1 MKNKQTIASIIAMA
15 LAVIYC
21 LGLIMT
27 AGSAKDT
34 GGETGS
40 PSTIDMSYEETLF
53 TSDYVHEIHIEI
65 PEGEWADLK
74 EQALY
79 KECYDSTVTV
89 DGETFYHVG
98 IRTKGNVT
106 LLQSIV
112 REWDKYSLVLEFD
125 AFDESQRYHGLDKLA
140 LNNSICDSSFLRDYL
155 CYDMMR
161 SMGVPT
167 PLCSYTAL
175 YLNGEYLG
183 LYTTTEFMGESFTVR
198 NFGYDYGNLYKPEH
212 MNIAGMLTGEEKDC
226 TLNLSAL
233 SSENGSVDAADFLGV
248 TDTTVGLLYQ
258 GESLLNYTDIWD
270 NAVFQVGTTDKQR
283 VVDAIRVINN
293 GGNLEEVL
301 NTDMLLRYFAVS
313 SFVLNDDC
321 YTSYAG
327 HNYGLYEKDGKLM
340 LIPWDYDHSLGCM
353 GASSGSSTWTELINL
368 PIDEPVIGVEIENRP
383 LLNCLLSDET
393 YKAQYYAYMDQFL
406 KDYVESGRLEETAE
420 RLVQMILPYIEQE
433 PTGNISVE
441 QFHAAVKSDMDFCSY
456 RYDSMRGQL
465 DGEIPTTL
473 AGQAAAPETLVD
485 CSDFISPD
493 SGSLTELLMPEG
505 SGLYF
510 ENLIGSLIPRI
521 NTMATISI
529 LPIDTIA
536 DLAFSDS
543 DSEGSLIQK
552 MTASGKIGSQDAF
565 RKEVK
570 QLIFNFVTDILH
582 LLCVPVVLVFGLVFA
597 FRYGKKRQ
605 PIAKKSNS
613 NRKAVE

>member
-1 MKNKQTIASIIAMA
+1 MKNKQTIASITAMA

-27 AGSAKDT
+27 AGTVKDT
-34 GGETGS
+34 DEETIV
-40 PSTIDMSYEETLF
+40 PSTIDLSYEDTLF
-53 TSDYVHEIHIEI
+53 SSEYVHEIHIDI
-65 PEGEWADLK
+65 PDDEWSDLK

-125 AFDESQRYHGLDKLA
+125 AFDASQRYHGLDKLA

-161 SMGVPT
+161 SMGIPT

-183 LYTTTEFMGESFTVR
+183 LYTTTEFMGESFAVR

-212 MNIAGMLTGEEKDC
+212 MNIAGMLTGEEKEC

-233 SSENGSVDAADFLGV
+233 SAENGSVDAADFLGV
-248 TDTTVGLLYQ
+248 SDTTVGLLYQ
-258 GESLLNYTDIWD
+258 GESLLNYADIWD
-270 NAVFQVGTTDKQR
+270 NAIFPVGTTDKQR
-283 VVDAIRVINN
+283 VVDAINVINN

-321 YTSYAG
+321 YMSYAG

-368 PIDEPVIGVEIENRP
+368 PIDEPVIGVDMENRP
-383 LLNCLLSDET
+383 LLNCLLSDES
-393 YKAQYYAYMDQFL
+393 YMAQYYAYMDQFL
-406 KDYVESGRLEETAE
+406 KDYVESGRLEETAN
-420 RLVQMILPYIEQE
+420 RLVQMLLPYIEQE
-433 PTGNISVE
+433 PNGNVSLE
-441 QFHAAVKSDMDFCSY
+441 QFYAAVESDMNFCAY
-456 RYDSMRGQL
+456 RSESMRGQL
-465 DGEIPTTL
+465 NGDIPTTT
-473 AGQAAAPETLVD
+473 AGQKAAPETLVD
-485 CSDFISPD
+485 CSGFISPD

-521 NTMATISI
+521 NTMATTSI
-529 LPIDTIA
+529 LPVDTIA

-543 DSEGSLIQK
+543 SSEGSLIQK
-552 MTASGKIGSQDAF
+552 LDASGKIGDKDAF
-565 RKEVK
+565 RTAIK
-570 QLIFNFVTDILH
+570 QLIFNFVMDILH

-605 PIAKKSNS
+605 ASSKKLKHH
-613 NRKAVE
+613 RKAVE

>member
-1 MKNKQTIASIIAMA
+1 MKYKQTVVSIIAMV
-15 LAVIYC
+15 LAVVYC
-21 LGLIMT
+21 FGLIAT
-27 AGSAKDT
+27 ATASSDKQT
-34 GGETGS
+34 ES
-40 PSTIDMSYEETLF
+40 VVQPTIDLSYEETIF
-53 TSDYVHEIHIEI
+53 NSDYVHEIRVEI
-65 PEGEWADLK
+65 PEDEWSDLK

-125 AFDESQRYHGLDKLA
+125 AFDASQRCHGLDKLA

-161 SMGVPT
+161 YMEVPT
-167 PLCSYTAL
+167 PLCSYAAV
-175 YLNGEYLG
+175 YLNEEYLG
-183 LYTTTEFMGESFTVR
+183 LYNTTEFMGESFAVR

-248 TDTTVGLLYQ
+248 SDTTVGLLYQ

-270 NAVFQVGTTDKQR
+270 NAVFPVGTSDKQR

-293 GGNLEEVL
+293 GGNQEEVL

-327 HNYGLYEKDGKLM
+327 HNYGLYEKDGQLM
-340 LIPWDYDHSLGCM
+340 MIPWDYDHSLGCM

-368 PIDEPVIGVEIENRP
+368 PIDEPVIGVEMRNRP

-393 YKAQYYAYMDQFL
+393 YREQYYTYIDQL
-406 KDYVESGRLEETAE
+406 LEGYVESGRLEETTE
-420 RLVQMILPYIEQE
+420 ELVQMLLPYIEQE
-433 PTGNISVE
+433 PTGNVSTT
-441 QFHAAVKSDMDFCSY
+441 QFYAAVESDLDFCRY
-456 RYDSMRGQL
+456 RSESMRGQL
-465 DGEIPTTL
+465 NGEIPSTSE
-473 AGQAAAPETLVD
+473 GQAVKPETLVD
-485 CSDFISPD
+485 CSDFVSPD

-510 ENLIGSLIPRI
+510 ENLLGSLIPRI

-529 LPIDTIA
+529 LPLDTIV
-536 DLAFSDS
+536 DLVFSDS

-552 MTASGKIGSQDAF
+552 MTASGKIGNQDAF
-565 RKEVK
+565 KKEVK
-570 QLIFNFVTDILH
+570 QLIFNFITDILH
-582 LLCVPVVLVFGLVFA
+582 LLCVPVVLILGLVFA
-597 FRYGKKRQ
+597 FCYGRKRQ
-605 PIAKKSNS
+605 PTAKRIHSH
-613 NRKAVE
+613 RKAVE

>member
-1 MKNKQTIASIIAMA
+1 MKNKQTIASITAMA

-27 AGSAKDT
+27 AGTVKDT
-34 GGETGS
+34 DEETIV
-40 PSTIDMSYEETLF
+40 PSTIDLSYEDTLF
-53 TSDYVHEIHIEI
+53 SSEYVHEIHIDI
-65 PEGEWADLK
+65 PDDEWSDLK

-125 AFDESQRYHGLDKLA
+125 AFDASQRCHGLDKLA

-161 SMGVPT
+161 SMGIPA
-167 PLCSYTAL
+167 PLSSYAAL

-183 LYTTTEFMGESFTVR
+183 LYTTTEFMGESFAVR

-212 MNIAGMLTGEEKDC
+212 MNIAGMLTGEEKEC

-233 SSENGSVDAADFLGV
+233 SAENGSVDAADFLGV
-248 TDTTVGLLYQ
+248 SDTTVGLLYQ
-258 GESLLNYTDIWD
+258 GESLLNYADIWD
-270 NAVFQVGTTDKQR
+270 NAIFPVGTTDKQR
-283 VVDAIRVINN
+283 VVDAIKVIND
-293 GGNLEEVL
+293 GCNLEEVL

-353 GASSGSSTWTELINL
+353 GASSGNSTWTELINL
-368 PIDEPVIGVEIENRP
+368 PIDEPVIGVEMQNRP
-383 LLNCLLSDET
+383 LLNCLLSDEN

-406 KDYVESGRLEETAE
+406 KNYVESGRLEETAE
-420 RLVQMILPYIEQE
+420 RLAQMLLPYIEQE
-433 PTGNISVE
+433 PNGNVNIE
-441 QFHAAVKSDMDFCSY
+441 QFYAAVESDMDFCYY
-456 RYDSMRGQL
+456 RSESMRGQL
-465 DGEIPTTL
+465 NGDISTTT
-473 AGQAAAPETLVD
+473 AGQEAAPETLVD
-485 CSDFISPD
+485 CSDFVSPD

-510 ENLIGSLIPRI
+510 ENLIGSLVPRI

-565 RKEVK
+565 RKEVR
-570 QLIFNFVTDILH
+570 QLIFNFITDILH
-582 LLCVPVVLVFGLVFA
+582 LLCVPVVLIFGLVFA

-605 PIAKKSNS
+605 PMAKKSSS